1 MFAWVFGQVLEELG
15 IVYFVDV
22 YENIDAIE
30 EGTREFLAVILDLV
44 FSAGA
49 PMRRVAQVATRAG
62 IHGGDQHKVGGIGGF
77 LVGAR
82 DGDGLVL

>member
-1 MFAWVFGQVLEELG
+1 MFAWIFGQILEELG
-15 IVYFVDV
+15 IVYFVDI

-44 FSAGA
+44 FGTGA
-49 PMRRVAQVATRAG
+49 LMGGVAQIATGAG
-62 IHGGDQHKVGGIGGF
+62 IHGGDQHEVGRVGGF